1 MKRFAGL
8 HFSLDKIVGQKS
20 ILKKIEKIFGRM
32 KKINSS
38 LHRKTKLFNNNMQ
51 RKSLHID
58 AANWMSPEGFF
69 TNCGACYDA
78 G

>member
-1 MKRFAGL
+1 L
-8 HFSLDKIVGQKS
+8 SQKNNF
-20 ILKKIEKIFGRM
+20 KKSKKIFGRM

-58 AANWMSPEGFF
+58 AANWTSPGGFIA
-69 TNCGACYDA
+69 NCGACYDA